1 MSLRVIILGTTYEV
15 LRVEKEDDEGE
26 FLPDVGHLR
35 IAGRIAPS
43 RRWSVLRH
51 EIGHGAWFECGMRS
65 ALLNAGID
73 EASAD
78 KIEECVMDTF
88 VPVYCDTLERA
99 DWLRPPLRELEVL
112 R

>member
-1 MSLRVIILGTTYEV
+1 MSLRVVILGATYEV
-15 LRVEKEDDEGE
+15 LRVEEEDDEGE
-26 FLPDVGHLR
+26 LEPDVGQLR
-35 IAGRIAPS
+35 IAARIAPS

-65 ALLNAGID
+65 ALLNAGLD
-73 EASAD
+73 EGAAD
-78 KIEECVMDTF
+78 KVEECVMDTF

-99 DWLRPPLRELEVL
+99 GWLRPPLAELWGL